1 MVYAQGSADLQET
14 HRLLEK
20 EVYPLSAGVE
30 SVKLDSGVWYPL
42 QWYVRH
48 RTRDGHMAV
57 QCFEAAAKEDSHCI
71 TLEGSRDDDGNY
83 NFGNPAGLLV
93 KDSHIGDDEAVREAY
108 RRQGPFKD
116 LLWFPETYRRPG
128 ENRQDEAMHSQLV
141 QDFRFFGDT
150 ATSRDSWVDALD
162 YLLFRKLDRD
172 WYTSKFYSY
181 LP

>member
-1 MVYAQGSADLQET
+1 MVYAQGSADLRET

-20 EVYPLSAGVE
+20 EVYPLSADAE

-48 RTRDGHMAV
+48 YTHDGHMAI
-57 QCFEAAAKEDSHCI
+57 QCFEATAKEDSHCI

-83 NFGNPAGLLV
+83 DFGNPAALLV
-93 KDSHIGDDEAVREAY
+93 KNTHVGDDEAVREAY
-108 RRQGPFKD
+108 RRQGAFKD

-128 ENRQDEAMHSQLV
+128 ENRQEVPMHTQLAR
-141 QDFRFFGDT
+141 DFRFFGDT
-150 ATSRDSWVDALD
+150 AASRDSWVDALD

-172 WYTSKFYSY
+172 WMTSEYYVY